1 MRTFDH
7 FNPGFGAVC
16 PVCKTAADAE
26 TVLVPIPGTEDERI
40 CEARQVHKRY
50 LMPFVFSQLRPS
62 TYPVITVPNS
72 VRIESGIAPSHA
84 LNPVVRSSAA
94 PGLNTVKTPI
104 GMAASSR
111 I

>member
-40 CEARQVHKRY
+40 CEARQVHKRCFD
-50 LMPFVFSQLRPS
+50 LVSEMLEKA
-62 TYPVITVPNS
+62 N
-72 VRIESGIAPSHA
+72 
-84 LNPVVRSSAA
+84 
-94 PGLNTVKTPI
+94 
-104 GMAASSR
+104 
-111 I
+111 